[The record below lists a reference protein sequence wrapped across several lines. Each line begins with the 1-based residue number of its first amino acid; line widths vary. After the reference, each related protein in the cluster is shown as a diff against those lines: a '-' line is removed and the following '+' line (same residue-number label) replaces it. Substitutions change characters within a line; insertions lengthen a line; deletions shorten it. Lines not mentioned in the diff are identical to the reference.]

1 MKISETR
8 ISRKYS
14 RIAFVS
20 NDDVEVTFD
29 VKLKQRGE
37 EVDYTFYYYV
47 GGIEGIEP
55 TLSLDSEDFNEILND
70 YFNDDER
77 EAIVYYVSAVSLTM
91 NTMED
96 ED

>member
-37 EVDYTFYYYV
+37 EVNYTFYYYV
-47 GGIEGIEP
+47 GGIEGIDP
-55 TLSLDSEDFNEILND
+55 TLSLDGEDFNEILND
-70 YFNDDER
+70 YFTDDER
-77 EAIVYYVSAVSLTM
+77 EAMIYFVGGVSLTM
-91 NTMED
+91 DTMED

>member
-20 NDDVEVTFD
+20 NDDVKVIYD
-29 VKLKQRGE
+29 IKLKQHNK
-37 EVDYTFYYYV
+37 EVNYTFYHYV
-47 GGIEGIEP
+47 GGIKGIDP
-55 TLSLDSEDFNEILND
+55 TLSIDDEDLNEILND
-70 YFNDDER
+70 YFTDDER
-77 EAIVYYVSAVSLTM
+77 EAMFYFVGGVSLTM
-91 NTMED
+91 DTMED

>member
-20 NDDVEVTFD
+20 NDNVEVTFD

-37 EVDYTFYYYV
+37 EVNYTFYYYV
-47 GGIEGIEP
+47 GGIEGIDP
-55 TLSLDSEDFNEILND
+55 TLSLDGEDFNEILND
-70 YFNDDER
+70 YFTNDER
-77 EAIVYYVSAVSLTM
+77 EAIVYYIGGVSLTM
-91 NTMED
+91 DTMED

>member
-20 NDDVEVTFD
+20 NDNVEVTFD

-37 EVDYTFYYYV
+37 EVNYTFYYYV
-47 GGIEGIEP
+47 GGIEGIDP
-55 TLSLDSEDFNEILND
+55 TLSLDGEDFNEILND
-70 YFNDDER
+70 YFTDDER
-77 EAIVYYVSAVSLTM
+77 EAMIYFVGGVSLTM
-91 NTMED
+91 DTMED

>member
-47 GGIEGIEP
+47 GGIEGIDP